1 MKTGGRLED
10 SACFSRG
17 EGVMQEA
24 VEQGTIRF
32 AVTTASLS
40 GFALLKGCQAYLEM
54 QRKKKIKHGYMTVN
68 ELIKKDQ
75 GVSTIDVSKEKILD
89 FANIAEK
96 YGVDYAARYLP
107 DPEGPRYVVFFKA
120 KDKDAID
127 AIVREYTVQLF
138 EDKEKPKVRQKLEKN
153 RAKVKQ
159 EVKKNREKSVKQGR
173 QKSKNLD
180 KARRTVRR
188 IIKRERVL

>member
-1 MKTGGRLED
+1 
-10 SACFSRG
+10 
-17 EGVMQEA
+17 MQEA

-54 QRKKKIKHGYMTVN
+54 RRKGKIKHGYMTVD

-75 GVSTIDVSKEKILD
+75 GVSTVDVAKDKILD

-96 YGVDYAARYLP
+96 YGVDYAARYLQ
-107 DPEGPRYVVFFKA
+107 DPAGPRYIVFFKA